1 MVKLSDIGNN
11 IKKTLLGNSI
21 GTGLFSWMSPGEW
34 NRRSYLEQY
43 TRYVY
48 AVVSAIAEEAAK
60 VCLEAYKVNAD
71 GTEVPVLKSPLL
83 DLLKKPNDEQ
93 SQFQFLELHFTYMK
107 LCGESFWYTPLGGRS
122 SKPKEIHLLR
132 PDMMDV
138 VIDKESSTGAVS
150 GYVLNKPDGN
160 KVPFELN
167 EIVHFKMP
175 NPLNPKRGMG
185 TVQAAQT
192 YIETEEYAANWTKH
206 SLFNSGR
213 PSGILNIKGTI
224 DKVAFEDIKRQFKE
238 KYSGTKN
245 AGKTM
250 LMKGAD
256 GMDYQKL
263 GMELGEVALK
273 ELKDMT
279 RDDIMVMFRV
289 SKTILG
295 ITDDVNRANAEA
307 SRAVFTQ
314 NIIKPELDRFVDHL
328 NAFVNTKWNDGSYID
343 YEDMTMTSDADK
355 MAEWTAGWNKWLTTN
370 DIREERGLD
379 PIDGGDELYI
389 PVNLVPLSEAMLPPA
404 PVTPPTPPVP
414 PVPGDTP
421 PADPNAPS
429 DTPPDPNADTPP
441 EPAKSIK
448 SKKKRN

>member
-21 GTGLFSWMSPGEW
+21 AGGLFGWAMPGEW
-34 NRRSYLEQY
+34 NRKAYIEQY

-48 AVVSAIAEEAAK
+48 AVVSAIAEDAAK
-60 VCLEAYKVNAD
+60 VKLEAFKTNKD
-71 GTEVPVLKSPLL
+71 GVELPVTNNELL
-83 DLLKKPNDEQ
+83 NLLKKPNASQ

-122 SKPKEIHLLR
+122 SKPKEIYLLR

-138 VIDKESSTGAVS
+138 VVDTESKTGEIK
-150 GYVLNKPDGN
+150 GYAMNKPDGN
-160 KVPFELN
+160 KVPFESG
-167 EIVHFKMP
+167 EVVHFKMP
-175 NPLNPKRGMG
+175 NPINPYRGMG

-213 PSGILNIKGTI
+213 PSGILNIKGVI
-224 DKVAFEDIKRQFKE
+224 DKDAFEGIKRQFKE

-256 GMDYQKL
+256 GLDYQKL

-289 SKTILG
+289 SKPILG
-295 ITDDVNRANAEA
+295 ITDDVNRANAED
-307 SRAVFTQ
+307 SRQVFMQ
-314 NIIKPELDRFVDHL
+314 NVIKPELDRFVDHL
-328 NAFVNTKWNDGSYID
+328 NAFVNSLWNDGSFID

-355 MAEWTAGWNKWLTTN
+355 LAEWTAGHNKWLTTN
-370 DIREERGLD
+370 DIRDERGLD
-379 PIDGGDELYI
+379 PVEGGDEMFI
-389 PVNLVPLSEAMLPPA
+389 PLNLIPMSEALAPKEPA
-404 PVTPPTPPVP
+404 PAE
-414 PVPGDTP
+414 TP
-421 PADPNAPS
+421 PADPNAEPS
-429 DTPPDPNADTPP
+429 
-441 EPAKSIK
+441 K
-448 SKKKRN
+448 SKKKS